1 MQKEL
6 NLSSKESISICKEL
20 YLNSTTSKKE
30 KLDTKDDL
38 EELFQEHTQEDVD
51 EALNY
56 YKKTNKKE
64 IDFK

>member
-1 MQKEL
+1 L
-6 NLSSKESISICKEL
+6 ATN
-20 YLNSTTSKKE
+20 
-30 KLDTKDDL
+30 DHL